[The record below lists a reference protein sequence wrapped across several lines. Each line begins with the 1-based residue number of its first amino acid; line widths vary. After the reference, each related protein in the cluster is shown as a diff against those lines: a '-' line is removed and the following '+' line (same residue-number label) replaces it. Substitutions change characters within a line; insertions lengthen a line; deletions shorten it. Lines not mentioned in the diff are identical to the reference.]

1 MQIDGIASVL
11 AGAERERLLPVYFAA
26 YPDGRDRLS
35 WEGIMHVAVRPTWAR
50 HSDFSGPAPAIV
62 ELGAAELGH

>member
-1 MQIDGIASVL
+1 
-11 AGAERERLLPVYFAA
+11 
-26 YPDGRDRLS
+26 
-35 WEGIMHVAVRPTWAR
+35 MHVAVRPTWAR